1 MKNLCREMKHLY
13 LCAEQNN
20 RMMKRIFTILLI
32 FTSIQLHAQTEGIQ
46 ISFDGPSRK
55 DFGGYILDMGT
66 MLNAESLTVP
76 ISLPSLS
83 LLAPMENVS
92 PYQFNPEVF
101 RIHLNITYTSSLGT
115 SPMNTSGFSVL
126 YPGIGS
132 SMVNWQ
138 GKSYKLNN
146 GARINLYGEYDADGH
161 KVHNPTAMPWQKKD
175 FNAAFEFKSASGNF
189 GVKLEVHGGRNG
201 Y

>member
-1 MKNLCREMKHLY
+1 
-13 LCAEQNN
+13 
-20 RMMKRIFTILLI
+20 MKRIFTILLI
-32 FTSIQLHAQTEGIQ
+32 LTSLQLHAQTEGIQ

-55 DFGGYILDMGT
+55 DYGGFILDMGS

-76 ISLPSLS
+76 FSLPSLS
-83 LLAPMENVS
+83 LLAPMENAS

-101 RIHLNITYTSSLGT
+101 RINPNITYTSGLST
-115 SPMNTSGFSVL
+115 SPLFTSGFPVL
-126 YPGIGS
+126 YPGMGS

-146 GARINLYGEYDADGH
+146 GARINLYGEYDADGN
-161 KVHNPTAMPWQKKD
+161 KVHNPSAMPWQKKD

>member
-1 MKNLCREMKHLY
+1 MKHLY
-13 LCAEQNN
+13 LCAEHNN

-92 PYQFNPEVF
+92 PYSYNPEVF
-101 RIHLNITYTSSLGT
+101 RIDPNITYTA
-115 SPMNTSGFSVL
+115 VL
-126 YPGIGS
+126 AL
-132 SMVNWQ
+132 V
-138 GKSYKLNN
+138 
-146 GARINLYGEYDADGH
+146 R
-161 KVHNPTAMPWQKKD
+161 
-175 FNAAFEFKSASGNF
+175 
-189 GVKLEVHGGRNG
+189 
-201 Y
+201 

>member
-1 MKNLCREMKHLY
+1 MKNLCHEMKHLY
-13 LCAEQNN
+13 LCAKQNG

-32 FTSIQLHAQTEGIQ
+32 LTSLQLHAQTEGIQ

-55 DFGGYILDMGT
+55 DYGGFILDMGS

-76 ISLPSLS
+76 FSLPSLS
-83 LLAPMENVS
+83 LLAPMENAS
-92 PYQFNPEVF
+92 PYQFNPEVV
-101 RIHLNITYTSSLGT
+101 RINPNITYTSGLST
-115 SPMNTSGFSVL
+115 SPLYTSGFPVL
-126 YPGIGS
+126 YPGMGS
-132 SMVNWQ
+132 GMVNWQ

-146 GARINLYGEYDADGH
+146 GARINLYGEYDADGN
-161 KVHNPTAMPWQKKD
+161 KVHNPSAMPWQKKD

>member
-1 MKNLCREMKHLY
+1 
-13 LCAEQNN
+13 
-20 RMMKRIFTILLI
+20 MKRIFTILLI
-32 FTSIQLHAQTEGIQ
+32 LTSLQLHAQTEGIQ

-55 DFGGYILDMGT
+55 DYGGFILDMGS

-76 ISLPSLS
+76 FSLPSLS
-83 LLAPMENVS
+83 LLAPMENAS

-101 RIHLNITYTSSLGT
+101 RINPNITYTSGLST
-115 SPMNTSGFSVL
+115 SPLYTSGFPVL
-126 YPGIGS
+126 YPGMGS
-132 SMVNWQ
+132 GMVNWQ

-146 GARINLYGEYDADGH
+146 GARINLYGEYDADGN
-161 KVHNPTAMPWQKKD
+161 KVHTPSAMPWQKKD

>member
-1 MKNLCREMKHLY
+1 MKHLY
-13 LCAEQNN
+13 LCAKQNG

-32 FTSIQLHAQTEGIQ
+32 LTSLQLHAQTEGIQ

-55 DFGGYILDMGT
+55 DYGGFILDMGS

-76 ISLPSLS
+76 FSLPSLS
-83 LLAPMENVS
+83 LLAPMENAS

-101 RIHLNITYTSSLGT
+101 RINPNITYTSGLST
-115 SPMNTSGFSVL
+115 SPLYTSGFPVL
-126 YPGIGS
+126 YPGMGS
-132 SMVNWQ
+132 GMVNWQ

-146 GARINLYGEYDADGH
+146 GARINLYGEYDADGN
-161 KVHNPTAMPWQKKD
+161 KVHNPSAMPWQKKD